1 MNIDLEL
8 DTRGNNC
15 PMPILRTKKA
25 IAGLSA
31 GSVLKILASDP
42 GSVKDMEAFC
52 RQTGNE
58 LVQTQQESGIY
69 TFMVRKC
76 SS

>member
-1 MNIDLEL
+1 MNIDKEL

-25 IAGLSA
+25 INELST
-31 GSVLKILASDP
+31 GGVLKISASDP

-58 LVQTQQESGIY
+58 LIQSLQEGGIF
-69 TFMVRKC
+69 TFLVRKC
-76 SS
+76 